1 MSTLSKQADR
11 ISRARLPLARIATV
25 AALATV
31 LVNTPVLAGVAA
43 ADPAGEP
50 AAAPVETAE
59 GLPAG
64 GTETAP
70 PAPTEPAG
78 PPAQSDVPATDQG
91 QTPTETPAG
100 GGASPEVPAPSLVA
114 RRGDMPVLQP
124 GQQAEVQVFFE
135 NLSDLELVSPVAA
148 FSASPGLGLAGNA
161 SSVPLESIPA
171 HGTTVATIQVEALA
185 GSQDTARTLYVQTS
199 FSYTAGTGL
208 VQTTA
213 SDAIPIPVTTETPAP
228 SAPTDEPPAPSPGP
242 SYDGGSEIPWTGPVD
257 PVVPAVQN
265 IGPTG
270 TVDGPVPNIIVK
282 EVSYGGGAVAT
293 GSVFPLAFTFA
304 NTSSSTVCD
313 NIVVS
318 LDMGEQFAVDGGTNS
333 FYVANLGAGA
343 TQQQT
348 MNVRVLVSEKASVG
362 TVTVGFKYE
371 YVSNGE
377 RKQASSES
385 KLTIPVYHHDRFE
398 VGQPSVP
405 ADAMVGMESI
415 VTVPYVNKG
424 RGTVSNL
431 SARIEGDGA
440 ELASPTQNIGN
451 LEPGKS
457 GTIGFP
463 FTPQTEGKLSLTV
476 TIEYENA
483 NEEVVRKTVPVSVM
497 VEGVPDEPLYDD
509 GTYEDEPELDGGL
522 PVPVIAGMLLAV
534 VAAVGGIIAIVRRI
548 VKRRREAREDP
559 WDLPGDSPAHFVPM
573 GTPFA
578 PTGSDHKEE

>member
-1 MSTLSKQADR
+1 MSTLSKQTGR
-11 ISRARLPLARIATV
+11 TPQARLPLARIATV
-25 AALATV
+25 ATLATV
-31 LVNTPVLAGVAA
+31 LVNTPILAGVAS
-43 ADPAGEP
+43 ADPVGEP
-50 AAAPVETAE
+50 VAAPVETAE
-59 GLPAG
+59 GLPAD
-64 GTETAP
+64 GTEATP
-70 PAPTEPAG
+70 PAPAEPAD
-78 PPAQSDVPATDQG
+78 PPAQGGAPTVDQG
-91 QTPTETPAG
+91 QTSPETPPTEDVPSQEA
-100 GGASPEVPAPSLVA
+100 PAPSLVA

-135 NLSDLELVSPVAA
+135 NLSDLELVSPIAA

-161 SSVPLESIPA
+161 SSIPLESIPA
-171 HGTTVATIQVEALA
+171 HGTAVAAVQVEALA
-185 GSQDTARTLYVQTS
+185 GSQDTARSLYVQTS
-199 FSYTAGTGL
+199 FSYAAGTGL

-213 SDAIPIPVTTETPAP
+213 SDAIPVPVAAETPTP
-228 SAPTDEPPAPSPGP
+228 SNPTNEPAPSPGP
-242 SYDGGSEIPWTGPVD
+242 TYDGEPEIPWTGPVD
-257 PVVPAVQN
+257 PAVPTVQN
-265 IGPTG
+265 VGPAG
-270 TVDGPVPNIIVK
+270 AVDGPVPNIIVK

-304 NTSSSTVCD
+304 NTSSSTACD

-343 TQQQT
+343 AQQQT

-405 ADAMVGMESI
+405 VDAMVGTESI
-415 VTVPYVNKG
+415 VTIPYVNKG

-440 ELASPTQNIGN
+440 ELATPTQNIGN

-483 NEEVVRKTVPVSVM
+483 NEEVVRKTVPISVM

-509 GTYEDEPELDGGL
+509 GTYEDEPEFDGGL

-534 VAAVGGIIAIVRRI
+534 VAAVGGAIAIVRRI

-559 WDLPGDSPAHFVPM
+559 WNLPGDSPAHFVPI

-578 PTGSDHKEE
+578 PTGPDHKEE